1 MGIWAGA
8 LLVLAT
14 TAGTALA
21 QNIPGT
27 DAMMDDAPAGAPKG
41 TSAGAGEARYDAVL
55 MARAGDTGTVPALL
69 HPTLAAGSVVEV
81 TALDS
86 GRTVLLE
93 IARGEAGDPVLLS
106 PSAASALGIA
116 PDQSV
121 GVRIRPVNATGQDM
135 AALRQ
140 GIAPQRLDAPAAL
153 LVGLR
158 KRLPTAAR
166 VAAARPA
173 VQPAANP
180 DKPTPPASAPLTFT
194 PKPFVP
200 ATPPPAKPQSSAPV
214 AVPTPAAA
222 STATGSLFV
231 QVGAFSSR
239 ARADA
244 LAAQLKGRVVPGTSI
259 HRVQI
264 GPFADQA
271 AAGKARADVASRG
284 FPDARIVQNR

>member
-8 LLVLAT
+8 LLALAT
-14 TAGTALA
+14 TVGTVSA
-21 QNIPGT
+21 QSVPGT

-41 TSAGAGEARYDAVL
+41 TSAGAGDARYDAVL
-55 MARAGDTGTVPALL
+55 MARAGDMGTVPVLL
-69 HPTLAAGSVVEV
+69 HPTLAVGSVVEV

-93 IARGEAGDPVLLS
+93 IARGEAGDTVLLS

-140 GIAPQRLDAPAAL
+140 GTAPQRLDAPAAL

-158 KRLPTAAR
+158 KRLPAAAQ

-173 VQPAANP
+173 VQPAANRARP
-180 DKPTPPASAPLTFT
+180 RAPASTSSTFT

-200 ATPPPAKPQSSAPV
+200 ATPPPARPQSSAPV
-214 AVPTPAAA
+214 AQTAAA
-222 STATGSLFV
+222 PSTAAGSLFV

-244 LAAQLKGRVVPGTSI
+244 LAAQLNGRVVPGTSI

-284 FPDARIVQNR
+284 FPDARIVQSR